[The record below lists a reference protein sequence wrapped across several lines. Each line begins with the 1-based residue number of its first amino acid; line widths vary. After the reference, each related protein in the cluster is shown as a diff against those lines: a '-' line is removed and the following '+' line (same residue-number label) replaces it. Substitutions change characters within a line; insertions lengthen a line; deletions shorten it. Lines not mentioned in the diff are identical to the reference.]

1 MSKYLIETVS
11 IKKYQY
17 VIEAY
22 SEEEAIEKGPYS
34 RHIDEFDLGQ
44 HIFSIRPLNEYEYNK
59 DWKEK
64 GNENVNDD
72 YPEDSHRDLDPIKW
86 DDIKDSVEEKYFNYG
101 GTNGDL

>member
-64 GNENVNDD
+64 ENDN
-72 YPEDSHRDLDPIKW
+72 YPEDSHRDLDN
-86 DDIKDSVEEKYFNYG
+86 IKDVVQEKYFNYG